1 MMKAQH
7 KEGKFGKDLNLF
19 LLTWPIFLEV
29 FLFMVM
35 GIADTLML
43 SAVSDNAV
51 SGVGAANQYLH
62 IAILI
67 LEVIGNGASIVVAQ
81 YIGARK
87 YQDAAKISALAIT
100 LNLMVGLVISGLFL
114 LFGGSLLEGLNLK
127 GEVLGFATSY
137 LAVVGGFIFL
147 QALINS
153 LAAIIRVHGYTKEAM
168 FVSLGMNII
177 HIGGNYL
184 LIFGNLGFP
193 EMGVQGAAIST
204 VISRFLALLVFF
216 WLLYRIMEVRVK
228 LKYYFSL
235 SKEFI
240 QKILNI
246 GIPSAVEQI
255 LYQSCQLVFLYYVT
269 YLGEASMAARQY
281 ANNIS
286 MFIYLFALAIGIGTS
301 IIVGRLVGGNRADEA
316 YKRVQGSA
324 RSAII
329 VTLLMVF
336 VVILFREPLIGFFTD
351 DQEIIQIATKVLML
365 SLLLE
370 TGRTLNIVFIN
381 SLRASG
387 DAKYPVWIGILS
399 MVLMSLP
406 LGYFLVFVLDLG
418 LVGVW
423 LAIAA
428 DEWNRGIIMFF
439 RWRSKAWQKYALVDQ
454 KEESVPASV

>member
-1 MMKAQH
+1 MKAQH